1 MSRHRSSSSPI
12 APVVTLILG
21 LACTPGAPAAT
32 AGLDGYLRCV
42 ERERDATG
50 RDASAFDALLRIERR
65 AICFRLHS
73 PTRDAPTAANDA
85 RRVAGADPCAGAAGR
100 RAMRA
105 RQAWERRG
113 VLLRAAADRAKQDA
127 MDARAIGV
135 GMAGDQAAYAL
146 RVATDL
152 EAQSRALQ
160 RYVDSLHPDWPEAAG
175 ETTRRGDA
183 ACHAGADK
191 G

>member
-42 ERERDATG
+42 ERERDAPG

-73 PTRDAPTAANDA
+73 PTRDAPPAANDA
-85 RRVAGADPCAGAAGR
+85 HSVAGADQCAG
-100 RAMRA
+100 
-105 RQAWERRG
+105 
-113 VLLRAAADRAKQDA
+113 AAADRAKQDA

-152 EAQSRALQ
+152 DAQSRALQ
-160 RYVDSLHPDWPEAAG
+160 RYVDSLHPDRPDAAG
-175 ETTRRGDA
+175 ATTRRGDA